1 MSEKR
6 VTPAR
11 KEVMESSLELLLIE
25 IVRWF
30 VYGWK
35 NGRDPQKTDA
45 GNGSA
50 DVDQIAGSLNR
61 KLALTNAVHG
71 MGYDVGQR
79 LIERLSTDHLK
90 METNLEVVKYICKDF
105 WEETFKKQIDVLK
118 TNNKGRFV
126 LQDNN
131 FRWIRKASRNDPS
144 QLKVEDF
151 LTFPAGIVCG
161 AMNRLGVD
169 CTVSADAASAPMC
182 IFTVEIAQPPNNS
195 RQQ

>member
-11 KEVMESSLELLLIE
+11 KEVLESSLEFLLIE

-35 NGRDPQKTDA
+35 NGKCPQEA
-45 GNGSA
+45 VAENGSA
-50 DVDQIAGSLNR
+50 DVDQISSSLNR

-118 TNNKGRFV
+118 TNNKV
-126 LQDNN
+126 CK
-131 FRWIRKASRNDPS
+131 IR
-144 QLKVEDF
+144 
-151 LTFPAGIVCG
+151 I
-161 AMNRLGVD
+161 
-169 CTVSADAASAPMC
+169 
-182 IFTVEIAQPPNNS
+182 PPPIPV
-195 RQQ
+195 R